1 MVHRPRYDDWSL
13 PKGKCDPGESWEDT
27 ACREVAEET
36 GLIVVLG
43 GFLGSIRYD
52 DRGRPKEVRYW
63 EATPVDGGFVPNDE
77 VDELRW
83 VDAGDARSM
92 LTHPT
97 DADLVNRALKML
109 AGGDAGRTEGVPDPD
124 TP

>member
-43 GFLGSIRYD
+43 EFLGSIRYV
-52 DRGRPKEVRYW
+52 DRGRSKEVRYW
-63 EATPVDGGFVPNDE
+63 TASPVDGDFVPNDE

-83 VDAGDARSM
+83 VDAGQARDI
-92 LTHPT
+92 LTHAT
-97 DADLVNRALKML
+97 DADLVDRALARS
-109 AGGDAGRTEGVPDPD
+109 AGGGPGWAGGTVGPDAP
-124 TP
+124 